1 MATNLTL
8 INKDLQESK
17 NTILIKVD
25 KTDFQSLG
33 RILNEIGWENILQII
48 PSAEFNTTLY
58 TIIHT

>member
-1 MATNLTL
+1 MPTNLTL

-25 KTDFQSLG
+25 KTDIQSLG
-33 RILNEIGWENILQII
+33 ITLNEIGWENILQII
-48 PSAEFNTTLY
+48 PSVEFNTTLY